1 MRMEILENVPLAP
14 FTTLRIGGPARFFVE
29 MQTEE
34 QARDAAIWAREHQQ
48 RLFILGGGSN
58 LVVSDEGW
66 PGLVLR
72 VAIGGICTPASTNT
86 APAGGPGE
94 GIEERII
101 ADEVLYS
108 AGAGVDWEQ
117 FVARTVADGC
127 AGVECLSGI
136 PGSVG
141 GTPVQNVGAY
151 GQEVS
156 ETIASVDVLDV
167 VSLEQLRLQNAD
179 CGFAYRSSRFNT
191 TDRSRYLIL
200 RVAFSLRRGGA
211 ACLRYPD
218 LLTKFAERAAPPSPA
233 EVRQAVLD
241 IRRSKAMLVEEADP
255 DSRSAG
261 SFFKN
266 PLVSRAVYEAIAN
279 RWGRKGVRV
288 PGFEQPDGRMKLP
301 AAWLVERSGIAKGF
315 QLGPVAVS
323 TKHALALVNRGGA
336 RAADL
341 LRLKELIQAKVLE
354 NFEIQLQPEPV
365 FVGFT
370 VEDGKKIT
378 N

>member
-29 MQTEE
+29 AQTEE
-34 QARDAAIWAREHQQ
+34 QARDAVIWAREHQQ
-48 RLFILGGGSN
+48 PLFILGGGSN

-72 VAIGGICTPASTNT
+72 VV
-86 APAGGPGE
+86 
-94 GIEERII
+94 I
-101 ADEVLYS
+101 ADTETQRSRNETVYV
-108 AGAGVDWEQ
+108 AGAGAEWDQ

-156 ETIASVDVLDV
+156 ETIVGVDVLDL
-167 VSLEQLRLQNAD
+167 VSLERLQLQNAD
-179 CGFAYRSSRFNT
+179 CGFAYRASRFNT
-191 TDRSRYLIL
+191 TDRGGYLIL

-218 LLTKFAERAAPPSPA
+218 LLTKFAERATPPSLA
-233 EVRQAVLD
+233 EVREAVLD
-241 IRRSKAMLVEEADP
+241 IRRSKAMLFEEADP

-266 PLVSRAVYEAIAN
+266 PLVNRAAYEAITE
-279 RWGRKGVRV
+279 RCGRKGVRV
-288 PGFEQPDGRMKLP
+288 PGFAQPDGRMKLP
-301 AAWLVERSGIAKGF
+301 AAWLVEHSGIVKGF

-336 RAADL
+336 TAADL
-341 LRLKELIQAKVLE
+341 LRLKELIQAKVSE
-354 NFEIQLQPEPV
+354 NFEIELETEPV
-365 FVGFT
+365 FVGFPAT
-370 VEDGKKIT
+370 ESKS
-378 N
+378 